1 MLLPFLIVLIIGT
14 LYIVGVML
22 LRNSQELIILWGQEY
37 TLETSSFTLIVG
49 LIVAFILGYLL
60 LAGLYWLITLPSK
73 LKKRKLL
80 KRQIVSQMGIK
91 KGLVNMLEGHWAE
104 GEKNLL
110 ENVAYS
116 DNPLLNYLAAARA
129 SQMQEQYH
137 KRDEYLKKA
146 SSFGE
151 DAEIAVAVSQATM
164 QFDIGQTEQAR
175 ATLTHLREISPE
187 HPFPNQLL
195 AKVYAKQEDWKQLAE
210 LIPEL
215 LSTAETPLQVE
226 KYQSYMERAVKGLFE
241 TTSGKQDIPALELI
255 WSKLPGD
262 VKQAPYA
269 VQSYASALTN
279 AGGGELAASLLEET
293 LAKNSSREM
302 YACYGHIKHHKP
314 EAALKKA
321 KAWEK
326 RDGSDPALL
335 LCLARLENQCGN
347 QGASADYYESALTLV
362 PDQQVY
368 YEFAELLWAMGD
380 EENSSRCTRQGLR
393 YCVQGK
399 ARPFKRS

>member
-1 MLLPFLIVLIIGT
+1 MLLPFLIVLIIGA

-22 LRNSQELIILWGQEY
+22 LRNSQDLIILWGQDY

-49 LIVAFILGYLL
+49 LIAAFILGYLL
-60 LAGLYWLITLPSK
+60 LAGLYWFITLPGK

-80 KRQIVSQMGIK
+80 KRQMVSQLGIK

-195 AKVYAKQEDWKQLAE
+195 AKVYTKQEDWKQLVE

-215 LSTAETPLQVE
+215 LPTAETPLQTK

-255 WSKLPGD
+255 WAKLPD
-262 VKQAPYA
+262 EVKHASYA
-269 VQSYASALTN
+269 VQSYARALTN
-279 AGGGELAASLLEET
+279 AGGGELAASLLEER
-293 LAKNSSREM
+293 LATESSREM
-302 YACYGHIKHHKP
+302 YECYGSIQHHKP
-314 EAALKKA
+314 EAALSKA
-321 KAWEK
+321 KAWEL

-347 QGASADYYESALTLV
+347 QAASADYYESALTLV

-368 YEFAELLWAMGD
+368 YEFAELLWVMGD

-399 ARPFKRS
+399 ARPFKRL